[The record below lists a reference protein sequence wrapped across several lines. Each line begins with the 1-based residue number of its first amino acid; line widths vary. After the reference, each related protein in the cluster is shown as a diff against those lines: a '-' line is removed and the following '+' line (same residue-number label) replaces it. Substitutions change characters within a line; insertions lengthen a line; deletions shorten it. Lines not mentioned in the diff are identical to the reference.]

1 MHMLGLYLESPP
13 LSAMAVPRARLRA
26 RLAANG
32 SLGDEDDFLAS
43 PPVGTQWTADEV
55 MSLLLCA
62 SKAPLERSKQSNAIG
77 AACAKAAGAAIKA
90 ALPKVRAERKRSEEV
105 MVQRCGVAPVGH
117 EFSISFSI
125 GSCDERNHCLM

>member
-1 MHMLGLYLESPP
+1 MGRQVIAGVVR
-13 LSAMAVPRARLRA
+13 SAALRA
-26 RLAANG
+26 I
-32 SLGDEDDFLAS
+32 
-43 PPVGTQWTADEV
+43 
-55 MSLLLCA
+55 
-62 SKAPLERSKQSNAIG
+62 KAPLERSKQSNAIG

-125 GSCDERNHCLM
+125 RSCDERNHCLM